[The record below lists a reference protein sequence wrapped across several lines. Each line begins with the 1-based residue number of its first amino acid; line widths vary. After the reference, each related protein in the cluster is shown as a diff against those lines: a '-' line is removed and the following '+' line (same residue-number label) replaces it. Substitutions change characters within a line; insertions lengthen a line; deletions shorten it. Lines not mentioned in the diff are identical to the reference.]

1 MSQKKNTK
9 KQTYIQRQR
18 QQMIDLRSKNVED
31 SREFD
36 KPLKSLL
43 VPDDFKVYE
52 DTNTYVDHHFERT
65 FPTDESQ
72 ELISHIANIKH
83 LIETQ
88 YTFKGTRF
96 YEIYVQTSK
105 LYKHYCSLF
114 LAKKVPNKKI
124 NNERIRILTI
134 LTGVLYPYYIEKTRT
149 ELLDQPKKLELEAL
163 SATQEELEALSETQ
177 DEVEALSET
186 QEEFIICILY
196 YYFSLAHIQT
206 KYNRRQ
212 PDLIHAPEGTYELYR
227 MIKYNVSRQ
236 DRYKMNEFFIPK
248 TIRRRLANIE
258 LFLLQ
263 LEPALSDILMPTAG
277 GKPKTKKNK
286 PRRTRRTRRT

>member
-1 MSQKKNTK
+1 
-9 KQTYIQRQR
+9 
-18 QQMIDLRSKNVED
+18 MIDFRSKNVED

-149 ELLDQPKKLELEAL
+149 ELLDQPKKLEVEAL
-163 SATQEELEALSETQ
+163 SATQEE
-177 DEVEALSET
+177 
-186 QEEFIICILY
+186 FIMCIIY

-212 PDLIHAPEGTYELYR
+212 PDLIHAPEGTTEIYK
-227 MIKYNVSRQ
+227 MIKNNIPRE
-236 DRYKMNEFFIPK
+236 DRYKMSMFFVPD
-248 TIRRRLANIE
+248 TIRKRLSNIE

-286 PRRTRRTRRT
+286 PRRTRRTRRI

>member
-1 MSQKKNTK
+1 MSQTK
-9 KQTYIQRQR
+9 KQTYIQKQR
-18 QQMIDLRSKNVED
+18 QQMIDVRSKNVED

-43 VPDDFKVYE
+43 VPDDFEIYE
-52 DTNTYVDHHFERT
+52 DNNTYVDHHFERT
-65 FPTDESQ
+65 FPIDESQ
-72 ELISHIANIKH
+72 ELMSHIANIKH

-88 YTFKGTRF
+88 YTFKGTGF
-96 YEIYVQTSK
+96 YEIYIQTSK

-134 LTGVLYPYYIEKTRT
+134 LTGVLYPYYIEKTRR
-149 ELLDQPKKLELEAL
+149 ELLDQPKKLEVEAL
-163 SATQEELEALSETQ
+163 SATH
-177 DEVEALSET
+177 
-186 QEEFIICILY
+186 EEFIMCILY
-196 YYFSLAHIQT
+196 YYFSLAHTQT
-206 KYNRRQ
+206 KYNKKQ
-212 PDLIHAPEGTYELYR
+212 PNLIHAPEGTYELYR
-227 MIKYNVSRQ
+227 MIKNNVPHK
-236 DRYKMNEFFIPK
+236 DRYKLNEFYVSDI
-248 TIRRRLANIE
+248 IRIRLANIE

-286 PRRTRRTRRT
+286 QRRTRRTRRI